1 MTDNEIKLIQMIRE
15 SEKPEEALLT
25 AVGIITSFLEQ
36 ERSSQGQVPSCP
48 PGHS

>member
-15 SEKPEEALLT
+15 SKNPEDALLT

-36 ERSSQGQVPSCP
+36 ERSSEGQALACS
-48 PGHS
+48 SERS